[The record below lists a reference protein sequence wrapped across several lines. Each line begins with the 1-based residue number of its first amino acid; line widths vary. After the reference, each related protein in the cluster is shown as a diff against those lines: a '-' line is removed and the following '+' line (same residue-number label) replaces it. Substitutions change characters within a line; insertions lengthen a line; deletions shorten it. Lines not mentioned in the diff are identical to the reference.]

1 MPPFE
6 PEPFEPR
13 RRGDLVVTLFFLLL
27 AGVLIVLPPEVQEQV
42 AGGLRATVLSPFLL
56 LQESL
61 IETRVRVSEVSE
73 LQRRLNAATAALA
86 AQSTLRQENTHLRR
100 LLELRDRAGPGFR
113 SASVLRPGLRGSE
126 SMFLLDVGSRDG
138 VAVNDPVVSDGG
150 LVGVIREVGRG
161 TSVAMDWTHP
171 DFRVSVMTLD
181 GEAFGLIEPR
191 QGAFREEDRL
201 LLNGVP
207 YYTSLERGTAVVTS
221 GQGSVYPR
229 GILVGTV
236 DELAETE
243 AGWRRGYWIVPAV
256 RPAAVSHVLVMT
268 EAERSEEHPLEELW
282 LDSLPT
288 APEGPETLQEIEVLP
303 GEGRVPEVDPDAH
316 GPAGGPGDEDPIAAG
331 EDPTLPDGDWEME
344 P

>member
-6 PEPFEPR
+6 PESFEPR
-13 RRGDLVVTLFFLLL
+13 RRGDFVATLFFLLL
-27 AGVLIVLPPEVQEQV
+27 AGVLIVLPPEAQEQV
-42 AGGLRATVLSPFLL
+42 AGGLRATLLAPFLL

-61 IETRVRVSEVSE
+61 SQTRVRVSDISE
-73 LQRRLNAATAALA
+73 LQVRLDAATAALA
-86 AQSTLRQENTHLRR
+86 AQSTLRQENTHLRQ
-100 LLELRDRAGPGFR
+100 LLELRERAGPGFR
-113 SASVLRPGLRGSE
+113 SASVLRPGIRGSE

-150 LVGVIREVGRG
+150 LVGVIREVGMG
-161 TSVAMDWTHP
+161 SSVAMDWTHP
-171 DFRVSVMTLD
+171 DFRVSAMTLD

-191 QGAFREEDRL
+191 HGAFREEDRL

-236 DELAETE
+236 DDLAETE
-243 AGWRRGYWIVPAV
+243 AGWRRGYWIIPAV
-256 RPAAVSHVLVMT
+256 QPAAVSHVLVLI
-268 EAERSEEHPLEELW
+268 ESERSDELRLEELW
-282 LDSLPT
+282 VDSLPPV
-288 APEGPETLQEIEVLP
+288 PEGPEALQEIEVLP
-303 GEGRVPEVDPDAH
+303 GQGRVPEVDPDAH
-316 GPAGGPGDEDPIAAG
+316 GPAGGAGDEDPI
-331 EDPTLPDGDWEME
+331 PPDGDGEGS